1 MRFLRRPPSHIQM
14 GLTGTTSANMT
25 GHDGEAHDISE
36 SSPLLSDTTD
46 HEAASAPFP
55 RKGSSVVMLLCAFAF
70 TTMLA
75 DNLQPAALIQVLE
88 NVICDNYYTTH
99 LPDPQQCKVTAVQK
113 ELAMVRG
120 YQQLVPVFAGLL
132 CTVPY
137 GLLAERIGRKHVLML
152 YLAGILAAFSWVL
165 AVCYFRFLPV
175 RWVWFS
181 GAFLFIGGGD
191 PVGSSVLHVMVTD
204 VVEPA
209 ERAQIFLYL
218 HAADVISG
226 FVGPAISAVLME
238 KGYTWAVLS
247 LAGGTLL
254 WAFCLLTLAIPET
267 LELREDL
274 SPSTTSSQAAST
286 HAKTAR
292 ASLLAPLLGVLTSNP
307 QAVLLLCI
315 FAPQTAARE
324 LFTSIGLQ
332 YSNTRYSLSY
342 ARGNLLLSLF
352 QGAQGL
358 VVLVLLPFMNRTIAK
373 TRGWT
378 AWYRDRT
385 YTIGS
390 IALLATGL
398 LTIGMAP
405 VVVVEAGGL
414 LLVALGSCTTGLL
427 MSLLGGAVRPSQVS
441 AVYSLALMLSIVM
454 RSVTGPV
461 FFSLLIEGLG
471 LGRSWYG
478 LPFVVMGLLMFG
490 FMFASTFIRRE
501 RTELVDE
508 E

>member
-1 MRFLRRPPSHIQM
+1 M
-14 GLTGTTSANMT
+14 GLTDTTSADVID
-25 GHDGEAHDISE
+25 HDEEAQEISE
-36 SSPLLSDTTD
+36 STPLLSDLTD
-46 HEAASAPFP
+46 HVPASAPF
-55 RKGSSVVMLLCAFAF
+55 RHRGRIVILLCAFAF

-88 NVICDNYYTTH
+88 NVICDNYYTSH
-99 LPDPQQCKVTAVQK
+99 PSDPQQCKTTAVQK
-113 ELAMVRG
+113 ELAKVRG

-191 PVGSSVLHVMVTD
+191 SVGSSVVHVMVTD
-204 VVEPA
+204 VVAPA

-218 HAADVISG
+218 HAADVVSG

-238 KGYTWAVLS
+238 KGYTWAVLL
-247 LAGGTLL
+247 LAAGTLL
-254 WAFCLLTLAIPET
+254 WAFCLLFLAIPET
-267 LELREDL
+267 LGLRKDISTPAT
-274 SPSTTSSQAAST
+274 SPPGSS
-286 HAKTAR
+286 HAKTVR
-292 ASLLAPLLGVLTSNP
+292 ASLLTPLLGVLTSNP

-332 YSNTRYSLSY
+332 YSNTKYSLSY

-358 VVLVLLPFMNRTIAK
+358 VVLVLLPLINRIIAK
-373 TRGWT
+373 TRNWT
-378 AWYRDRT
+378 AWHRDRT
-385 YTIGS
+385 YTIAS
-390 IALLATGL
+390 IALMALGL
-398 LTIGMAP
+398 FTIGTAP
-405 VVVVEAGGL
+405 MVAVEAGGL

-427 MSLLGGAVRPSQVS
+427 MSLLGGAVRPSQWR
-441 AVYSLALMLSIVM
+441 A
-454 RSVTGPV
+454 
-461 FFSLLIEGLG
+461 
-471 LGRSWYG
+471 
-478 LPFVVMGLLMFG
+478 
-490 FMFASTFIRRE
+490 
-501 RTELVDE
+501 
-508 E
+508 